1 MPIFPQGL
9 SHIEQRC
16 ANRGERALLQQLQ
29 RCLSDEDMV
38 WYKLPIGPQARQPDF
53 LVLSPSQGLLLL
65 EVRHWKRQ
73 TLAHANGDSVVLKTK
88 QGRVTEA
95 NPLRKAR
102 DYAKELA
109 ATMARDPA
117 LTHDQGPFAGRLR
130 FPYGWGVVFSGLTAK
145 EVEGLEFH
153 RLFPSHRVLMRD
165 DLGSSVKPAMFL
177 SNLWGMFSMTEPHRL
192 TLPERDRV
200 RWHLFPDLRVQQ
212 LALLEEG
219 DEAPALQVPELPRV
233 MDLQQEQL
241 ARALGEGHRIIH
253 GAAGSGK
260 TAILVLRAQQLAAA
274 ARPDQ
279 PVLVLCHNQALA
291 QRIDAQ
297 LRNRGVDGRALVR
310 TFHGWC
316 QDMAQAHQLELPK
329 GLSGSEQ
336 QAALTQVV
344 VKAVETGAVPRG
356 RYTAVLVDEAHDFE
370 DSWLWVA
377 ARQVSP
383 ATDSLLVLYDD
394 AQAMHP
400 EHRRR
405 FNFASLGIHAQGR
418 SSILKLNYR
427 NTAEILALAIHFAPT
442 GEGEGGE
449 GDASVLSVLP
459 ASAGR
464 HGPAPELLLAKS
476 GREEAELVADRVT
489 TAIVQGRA
497 LDDVA
502 ILFRTRMSMVRMAEA
517 LRGRGVPVQTLH
529 EVPAFDWSKPS
540 VKLMTLHSV
549 KGLEF
554 PMVVL
559 AALETLPFGGEPLS
573 EEVRLLY
580 VGMTRAT
587 DELLLSAAS
596 SSVMVQRVQ
605 QALADAADLLDPA

>member
-1 MPIFPQGL
+1 MAIFPQGL
-9 SHIEQRC
+9 THIEQRC

-29 RCLSDEDMV
+29 RCLSEDDMV
-38 WYKLPIGPQARQPDF
+38 WHKLPVGPQALQPDF
-53 LVLSPSQGLLLL
+53 LILSPSRGLLLL
-65 EVRHWKRQ
+65 EARHWKRQ

-102 DYAKELA
+102 DCAKALA
-109 ATMARDPA
+109 ATMEHDPG
-117 LTHDQGPFAGRLR
+117 LVHSQGPFAGRLR

-153 RLFPSHRVLMRD
+153 RLFPTHRVLMRD
-165 DLGSSVKPAMFL
+165 DLGASVEPSMFL

-200 RWHLFPDLRVQQ
+200 RWHLFPALRVQQ
-212 LALLEEG
+212 LPLLEEG
-219 DEAPALQVPELPRV
+219 DEAPALRAPELARV

-241 ARALGEGHRIIH
+241 ARALGEGHRVIH
-253 GAAGSGK
+253 GSAGSGK

-274 ARPDQ
+274 ARPEQ

-297 LRNRGVDGRALVR
+297 LRQRGLDGRALVR
-310 TFHGWC
+310 TFHAWC
-316 QDMAQAHQLELPK
+316 QEMVLAHELDLPD
-329 GLSGSEQ
+329 GLSRGEQ
-336 QAALTQVV
+336 LAALAEVV

-356 RYTAVLVDEAHDFE
+356 QYTAVLVDEAHDFE
-370 DSWLWVA
+370 DSWLWVT
-377 ARQVSP
+377 ARLVSP

-394 AQAMHP
+394 AQARRVQ
-400 EHRRR
+400 HRRR

-427 NTAEILALAIHFAPT
+427 NTAEILALAVHFAPAPD
-442 GEGEGGE
+442 GEGAEEEG
-449 GDASVLSVLP
+449 AVLSVLP

-464 HGPAPELLLAKS
+464 HGPAPELLLAES
-476 GREEAELVADRVT
+476 GREEAEQVADRVKA
-489 TAIVQGRA
+489 AIVKGRA

-517 LRGRGVPVQTLH
+517 LRERGVPVQTLH

-559 AALETLPFGGEPLS
+559 AALETLPFGGEPM
-573 EEVRLLY
+573 EDEARLLY

-587 DELLLSAAS
+587 DELLLSAAG
-596 SSVMVQRVQ
+596 SSVIVTRMQR
-605 QALADAADLLDPA
+605 ALAAAADLLAPA